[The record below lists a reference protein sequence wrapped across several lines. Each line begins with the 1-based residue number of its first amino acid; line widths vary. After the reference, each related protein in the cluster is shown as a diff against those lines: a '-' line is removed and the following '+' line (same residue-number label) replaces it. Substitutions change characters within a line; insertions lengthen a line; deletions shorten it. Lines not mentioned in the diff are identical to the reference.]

1 MAMKKDINEIKEQLK
16 DISEIKEQLGKI
28 TEKLSILDTLE
39 ETAKTQLNR
48 INGLEEQINNL
59 GENVKEVTES
69 QNFISEQYDDQ
80 RNTINNVL
88 NQNKELK
95 SKNEELTAQ
104 LIDANK
110 NIVKLHDEIND
121 LEQYGQRIMLE
132 IYGIPKTK
140 NENTNKIAEQIAN
153 KLKVDLNENDID
165 VSHRLSNAINAG
177 IIVKFTSWN
186 KCEEILEKAKK
197 AKLKCGML
205 DLGTEY
211 IDEFENKEN
220 TQNKFI
226 FVNESLTKTNKIK
239 LSKTREL
246 LKNMLNIYG

>member
-1 MAMKKDINEIKEQLK
+1 MATKKDINEIKEQLK
-16 DISEIKEQLGKI
+16 DKSEIKGQLGKI

-39 ETAKTQLNR
+39 ETVKTELNR
-48 INGLEEQINNL
+48 INGLEEQIND
-59 GENVKEVTES
+59 ENVKGVTES

-80 RNTINNVL
+80 RNIINNVL

-104 LIDANK
+104 LIDTNK
-110 NIVKLHDEIND
+110 NIVKLQDEIND
-121 LEQYGQRIMLE
+121 LEQYDQRIMLK

-165 VSHRLSNAINAG
+165 VSHRLSNANNAG
-177 IIVKFTSWN
+177 IIVKFTSQN

-197 AKLKCGML
+197 
-205 DLGTEY
+205 
-211 IDEFENKEN
+211 
-220 TQNKFI
+220 
-226 FVNESLTKTNKIK
+226 VKI
-239 LSKTREL
+239 EMW
-246 LKNMLNIYG
+246 NA

>member
-1 MAMKKDINEIKEQLK
+1 MATKKDINEIKEQLK
-16 DISEIKEQLGKI
+16 DKSEIKGQLGKI

-39 ETAKTQLNR
+39 ETVKTELNR
-48 INGLEEQINNL
+48 INGLEEQIND
-59 GENVKEVTES
+59 ENVKGVTES

-104 LIDANK
+104 LIDTNK
-110 NIVKLHDEIND
+110 NIVKLQDEIND
-121 LEQYGQRIMLE
+121 LEQYDQRIMLK

-165 VSHRLSNAINAG
+165 VSHRLSNANNAG
-177 IIVKFTSWN
+177 IIVKFTSQN

-197 AKLKCGML
+197 
-205 DLGTEY
+205 
-211 IDEFENKEN
+211 
-220 TQNKFI
+220 
-226 FVNESLTKTNKIK
+226 VKI
-239 LSKTREL
+239 EMW
-246 LKNMLNIYG
+246 NA